1 MQLAALVPVA
11 LAQAELAAPGLLV
24 VLAQAV
30 KALAALVALAQV
42 GLAALELVAVVP
54 KLWQLFGLAPCLPWL
69 RSLQLTCNL
78 FCFGSVGWSD
88 RLADLTYPKLC
99 HPKLPTKDG
108 SRR

>member
-1 MQLAALVPVA
+1 MLAPAGLALVVQLAALVPVA

-54 KLWQLFGLAPCLPWL
+54 KL
-69 RSLQLTCNL
+69 
-78 FCFGSVGWSD
+78 
-88 RLADLTYPKLC
+88 
-99 HPKLPTKDG
+99 
-108 SRR
+108 